1 MAQENYFIKL
11 NSETVQKL
19 PYNGPIARRIYVVF
33 LEQGKEIIK
42 EIFVQRFDAFTTD
55 LIGSINR
62 LKNNEIC
69 EIRYNCGIK
78 GFIII
83 YLDEKGNL
91 SGQFLTKSKQEFDS
105 FKNRLKIA
113 E

>member
-19 PYNGPIARRIYVVF
+19 PYNGPATRRIYVVF
-33 LEQGKEIIK
+33 LEQGKEIVK

-69 EIRYNCGIK
+69 EIRYNCGIN
-78 GFIII
+78 GFVRI
-83 YLDEKGNL
+83 YLDEKGKL
-91 SGQFLTKSKQEFDS
+91 SGEFLSKSKREFEN

-113 E
+113 

>member
-1 MAQENYFIKL
+1 MRAF
-11 NSETVQKL
+11 S
-19 PYNGPIARRIYVVF
+19 RIVF

-42 EIFVQRFDAFTTD
+42 ELFVQRFDAFTTD

-78 GFIII
+78 GFVRI

-91 SGQFLTKSKQEFDS
+91 WGESLAESKQEFET
-105 FKNRLKIA
+105 FKNRLKIS